1 MDSLSMKF
9 LRGVVSSP
17 VKVCMETHGVQVEPA
32 KRLSMKARV
41 IITFWWIS
49 I

>member
-1 MDSLSMKF
+1 MDPLSMNF

-17 VKVCMETHGVQVEPA
+17 VKVCMETHGVQVESA
-32 KRLSMKARV
+32 KTLSMKAKV